1 MGLASPLISINMMKE
16 KISRW
21 DKVRENHIITN
32 VTDPRSRVAMNAW
45 KTVVADSRANQ
56 RWDHPRPVGTWTF
69 SARRTKSLNFKNY
82 KKYKKNREIEVSRS
96 KTIRFARRRL
106 VAPALITIATDTES
120 ESSLTDTISDC
131 SDNTWYTT
139 CYIVRPPYM
148 RCTSVSRSREFVLSR
163 ESRMRETDELTTLIY
178 AFL

>member
-45 KTVVADSRANQ
+45 KTIVADSRANQ

-69 SARRTKSLNFKNY
+69 SVRRTKSLNFKNF

-96 KTIRFARRRL
+96 KTIRFARRSRVDHHRHTDADSEADPDEAC
-106 VAPALITIATDTES
+106 VA
-120 ESSLTDTISDC
+120 DTISEC

-148 RCTSVSRSREFVLSR
+148 R
-163 ESRMRETDELTTLIY
+163 
-178 AFL
+178 